1 MQGARLLLNI
11 SKCDGKIQEACN
23 ISLSNDTSSGFDAC
37 SAIMMDFRWDFSL
50 EMDFDFLM
58 SIT

>member
-11 SKCDGKIQEACN
+11 TKCDGKIKEACN

-37 SAIMMDFRWDFSL
+37 SAIMMDYRYYLSRAGPPD
-50 EMDFDFLM
+50 
-58 SIT
+58 